1 MWLSIMDFNSHLI
14 ADNLHWFKDSTDEG
28 RLKTVEDILRARG
41 EKVRKGEMKIG
52 EGGEG
57 VIELAD

>member
-1 MWLSIMDFNSHLI
+1 MGCNRHLI

-28 RLKTVEDILRARG
+28 RLRTVEDILRARG

-57 VIELAD
+57 VIELVD

>member
-1 MWLSIMDFNSHLI
+1 MGCNRHLI

-28 RLKTVEDILRARG
+28 RLRTVEDILRARG
-41 EKVRKGEMKIG
+41 EKVRKGELKIG

-57 VIELAD
+57 VIELA